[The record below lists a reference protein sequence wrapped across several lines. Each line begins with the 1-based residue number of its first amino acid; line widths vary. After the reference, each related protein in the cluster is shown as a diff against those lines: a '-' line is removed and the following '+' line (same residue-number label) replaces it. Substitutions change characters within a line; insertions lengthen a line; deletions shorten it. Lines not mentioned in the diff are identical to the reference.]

1 MKTNAPTLF
10 VSVAAAGIALG
21 APAPKERAD
30 TAFNALFDEGG
41 FAYMQCAFAQHGETR
56 YAFTRK
62 ADDAALATNKNTRLK
77 NLNAPFDADTP
88 LHVAS
93 VTKVVTAVLLVQLAE
108 EGRLSLRDP
117 VKRHVPLFPDDKVL
131 ILHLMT
137 HTSGWRNK
145 TGHSREPKQAE
156 KFYTTLFKEAE
167 IEERFQYM
175 SQGYDILAEIVER
188 VSGAD
193 DVADVAAARIFE
205 PLGMTE
211 STLNGEGFGAAL
223 ADGTAALPYAFE
235 RKGREMDVWP
245 MYGDEQSLWW
255 LTVVGPA
262 GSVCCTPTDLIKW
275 AVFHL
280 GDGKVGDRQ
289 LISEKQMNF
298 LHRGVTITSQNADK
312 TNLYGHCWF
321 IEQTRKGR
329 LYFHTGTTWGM
340 TTICAFIPEMDF
352 AMTIQVNSEAPSE
365 ARHAILRRAIDL
377 FLGYEDYDYVDIHTL
392 V

>member
-1 MKTNAPTLF
+1 MKTNATTLF

-30 TAFNALFDEGG
+30 AAFNALFDEGG

-108 EGRLSLRDP
+108 EGKLSLRDP

-205 PLGMTE
+205 PLGMAHT
-211 STLNGEGFGAAL
+211 TLAPHQGQSGMRTTAGDLVRLGNDLLHSLLKRETGVLTPEGADLLFRPVLKPQFHRTPAFFIHSGEIGFGQYFADCNSMSAVGHAGATGCYFLLDPGLDAVEVILSDGSDIPFRSTDQNFSRMNAIMLGAFGDHPAPVRPLRPAA
-223 ADGTAALPYAFE
+223 ADVRDAVEKA
-235 RKGREMDVWP
+235 R
-245 MYGDEQSLWW
+245 DE
-255 LTVVGPA
+255 
-262 GSVCCTPTDLIKW
+262 
-275 AVFHL
+275 
-280 GDGKVGDRQ
+280 
-289 LISEKQMNF
+289 
-298 LHRGVTITSQNADK
+298 AD
-312 TNLYGHCWF
+312 
-321 IEQTRKGR
+321 
-329 LYFHTGTTWGM
+329 
-340 TTICAFIPEMDF
+340 
-352 AMTIQVNSEAPSE
+352 S
-365 ARHAILRRAIDL
+365 RHAA
-377 FLGYEDYDYVDIHTL
+377 GENVK
-392 V
+392 

>member
-1 MKTNAPTLF
+1 MKTTATMLF
-10 VSVAAAGIALG
+10 ASAVAAGLAVG

-30 TAFNALFDEGG
+30 AAFNALFDEGG

-108 EGRLSLRDP
+108 EGKLSLRDP

-175 SQGYDILAEIVER
+175 SQGYDILAEIIER
-188 VSGAD
+188 VTGEA
-193 DVADVAAARIFE
+193 DVASVAAARIFE
-205 PLGMTE
+205 PLGMKHTTMAPHQGQSGMCTTAGDLVLLGNDLLRSLLKRKTGVLTPEGADLLFRPVLKPEFHRTPAFFIHSGEIGFSQYFADCNSMSAVGHAGATGCYFLIDPGLDTVQVILSDGSSLDFRSVDQNFSRMNAVMLSCFSDSPAPYRPMHPATADVRDAAAKEHDALE
-211 STLNGEGFGAAL
+211 S
-223 ADGTAALPYAFE
+223 
-235 RKGREMDVWP
+235 
-245 MYGDEQSLWW
+245 
-255 LTVVGPA
+255 
-262 GSVCCTPTDLIKW
+262 
-275 AVFHL
+275 
-280 GDGKVGDRQ
+280 
-289 LISEKQMNF
+289 
-298 LHRGVTITSQNADK
+298 
-312 TNLYGHCWF
+312 
-321 IEQTRKGR
+321 
-329 LYFHTGTTWGM
+329 
-340 TTICAFIPEMDF
+340 
-352 AMTIQVNSEAPSE
+352 
-365 ARHAILRRAIDL
+365 RRAA
-377 FLGYEDYDYVDIHTL
+377 GEKVQ
-392 V
+392 

>member
-1 MKTNAPTLF
+1 MKTNATTLF

-30 TAFNALFDEGG
+30 AAFNALFDEGG

-108 EGRLSLRDP
+108 EGKLSLRDP

-167 IEERFQYM
+167 IEERSQYM

-205 PLGMTE
+205 PLGMAHT
-211 STLNGEGFGAAL
+211 TLAPHQGQSGMRTTAGDLVRLGNDLLRSLLKRETGVLTPEGADLLFRPVLKPQFHRTPAFFIHSGEIGFGLNDGAAEVIL
-223 ADGTAALPYAFE
+223 SDGSDIPFRSTDQNFSRMNAIMLGAFGDHPAPVRPLRPSAADVRDAAEKA
-235 RKGREMDVWP
+235 R
-245 MYGDEQSLWW
+245 DE
-255 LTVVGPA
+255 
-262 GSVCCTPTDLIKW
+262 
-275 AVFHL
+275 
-280 GDGKVGDRQ
+280 
-289 LISEKQMNF
+289 
-298 LHRGVTITSQNADK
+298 AD
-312 TNLYGHCWF
+312 
-321 IEQTRKGR
+321 
-329 LYFHTGTTWGM
+329 
-340 TTICAFIPEMDF
+340 
-352 AMTIQVNSEAPSE
+352 S
-365 ARHAILRRAIDL
+365 RHAA
-377 FLGYEDYDYVDIHTL
+377 GENVK
-392 V
+392 

>member
-1 MKTNAPTLF
+1 MKNSATTLF
-10 VSVAAAGIALG
+10 ISTVAAGLAVG

-30 TAFNALFDEGG
+30 AALSALFAEGG

-62 ADDAALATNKNTRLK
+62 ADDESLATNKNTRLK
-77 NLNAPFDADTP
+77 NLAAPFAADTP

-108 EGRLSLRDP
+108 EGKLTLRDP
-117 VKRHVPLFPDDKVL
+117 VKRHIPLFPDDKVL

-193 DVADVAAARIFE
+193 DVADVAAARVFE
-205 PLGMTE
+205 PLGMSHT
-211 STLNGEGFGAAL
+211 TLAPHQGQSGMRTTAGDLVRLGNDLLRSLLKRETGVLTPEGADLLFRPVLKPEFHRTPAFFIHSGEIGFGQYFADCNSMSAVGHAGATGCYFLIDPGLDAVEVILSDGSDIPFRSTDQNFSRMNAVMLGAFGDHPAPVRPLRPAA
-223 ADGTAALPYAFE
+223 ADGRDAAAKA
-235 RKGREMDVWP
+235 R
-245 MYGDEQSLWW
+245 DE
-255 LTVVGPA
+255 
-262 GSVCCTPTDLIKW
+262 
-275 AVFHL
+275 
-280 GDGKVGDRQ
+280 
-289 LISEKQMNF
+289 
-298 LHRGVTITSQNADK
+298 AD
-312 TNLYGHCWF
+312 
-321 IEQTRKGR
+321 
-329 LYFHTGTTWGM
+329 
-340 TTICAFIPEMDF
+340 
-352 AMTIQVNSEAPSE
+352 S
-365 ARHAILRRAIDL
+365 RHAA
-377 FLGYEDYDYVDIHTL
+377 GENVK
-392 V
+392 